1 MSFAG
6 AAAAAVVVVVVIA
19 VVSVV
24 CINLNAAR
32 QVFHLWAMGC
42 EFRVLWDGCLLHCPH
57 GRKPGEGAG
66 MFGLVR
72 LLHLLCFRQ
81 SIIHDFS
88 GSRILS
94 LFLAFFYSSTH
105 VLCLSSILSLSLC
118 LPPSCSLLIYPSA
131 CSLVRP
137 RDVCKAD
144 RENVADFQLRKL
156 PLGMHRLGLVP

>member
-6 AAAAAVVVVVVIA
+6 AAAAVVVVVVIA

-57 GRKPGEGAG
+57 GREPGEGAG

-94 LFLAFFYSSTH
+94 LFLAFFLALLMSYAF
-105 VLCLSSILSLSLC
+105 LQFSLSL
-118 LPPSCSLLIYPSA
+118 LPSCSLLIYPFA

-137 RDVCKAD
+137 RDVCKTD

-156 PLGMHRLGLVP
+156 QSDMHRLGLVP